1 MIQKYGRKFLILI
14 ISLIFYI
21 GVTVY
26 CIVSNTPDTG
36 TILVSVATG
45 LTMITGAYFAGN
57 VIQKNKL

>member
-1 MIQKYGRKFLILI
+1 MIAKYGRKFLILI

-21 GVTVY
+21 GVTIY
-26 CIVSNTPDTG
+26 CLLNAVPDTG

-57 VIQKNKL
+57 VAQKNKV